1 MQESNQFLV
10 KFDIQ
15 LIDMKKIILF
25 LFLAASSAAFSQ
37 NWESNFANAK
47 AKAVKENKN
56 ILLVFSGS
64 DWCAPCI
71 KLDKNVWQS
80 KEFGKASSEDWIIY
94 KADFPKKKA
103 NLLPEKLTAENKALA
118 EKYNK
123 SGNFP
128 LVVLLDKSG
137 KILGMESY
145 KNVSAKEYIQLI
157 HSFEK

>member
-1 MQESNQFLV
+1 
-10 KFDIQ
+10 
-15 LIDMKKIILF
+15 MKKIILF
-25 LFLAASSAAFSQ
+25 LFLAISSMAFSQ
-37 NWESNFANAK
+37 NWESNFKSAK
-47 AKAVKENKN
+47 SKAVKENKN

-80 KEFGKASSEDWIIY
+80 KAFGKASKERWVTY
-94 KADFPKKKA
+94 KADFPKKKG
-103 NLLPEKLTAENKALA
+103 NQLSEELTNENKALA

-128 LVVLLDKSG
+128 LVVLLDKNG
-137 KILGMESY
+137 KVLGMESF
-145 KNVSAKEYIQLI
+145 KNIPAEEYLELI

>member
-1 MQESNQFLV
+1 
-10 KFDIQ
+10 
-15 LIDMKKIILF
+15 MKKLLIILF
-25 LFLAASSAAFSQ
+25 LASFSTVFSQ
-37 NWESNFANAK
+37 TWEANFTEAK

-80 KEFGKASSEDWIIY
+80 EAFAKASKENWIIY
-94 KADFPKKKA
+94 KADFPKKKS
-103 NLLPEKLTAENKALA
+103 NQLSQELTNENKALA

-123 SGNFP
+123 AGNFP
-128 LVVLLDKSG
+128 LVLLLDKSG
-137 KILGMESY
+137 KVLGITGY
-145 KNVSAKEYIQLI
+145 KNVTPQEYIQII

>member
-1 MQESNQFLV
+1 
-10 KFDIQ
+10 
-15 LIDMKKIILF
+15 MKKLILL
-25 LFLAASSAAFSQ
+25 LFLATFSTAFSQ
-37 NWESNFANAK
+37 NWEANFTEAK

-80 KEFGKASSEDWIIY
+80 EAFAKASKESWIIY
-94 KADFPKKKA
+94 KADFPKKKG
-103 NLLPEKLTAENKALA
+103 NQLSEELTNENKALA

-123 SGNFP
+123 AGNFP
-128 LVVLLDKSG
+128 LVVLLDKNG
-137 KILGMESY
+137 KVLGMESF
-145 KNVSAKEYIQLI
+145 KNIPAEEYVQLI

>member
-1 MQESNQFLV
+1 
-10 KFDIQ
+10 
-15 LIDMKKIILF
+15 MKKLILL
-25 LFLAASSAAFSQ
+25 LFLATFSTAFSQ
-37 NWESNFANAK
+37 NWEANFTEAK

-80 KEFGKASSEDWIIY
+80 EAFEKASKKSWIIY
-94 KADFPKKKA
+94 KADFPKKKG
-103 NLLPEKLTAENKALA
+103 NQLSEELTNGNKALA

-123 SGNFP
+123 AGNFP
-128 LVVLLDKSG
+128 LVVLLDKNG
-137 KILGMESY
+137 KVLGMESF
-145 KNVSAKEYIQLI
+145 KNIPAEEYVQLI